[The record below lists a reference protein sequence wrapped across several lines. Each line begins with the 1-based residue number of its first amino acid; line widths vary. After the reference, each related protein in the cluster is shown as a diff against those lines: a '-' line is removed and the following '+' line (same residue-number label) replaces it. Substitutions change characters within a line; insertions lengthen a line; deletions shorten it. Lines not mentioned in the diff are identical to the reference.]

1 MPRIRAP
8 GLFHAMT
15 KEEQLAIVVE
25 VMEDRSLPN
34 RPGPRVQRMKELGL
48 DLSHAEMMFLWQRY
62 RYESTRKR
70 YVGYVPFDKGE

>member
-1 MPRIRAP
+1 
-8 GLFHAMT
+8 MT

-34 RPGPRVQRMKELGL
+34 RPSCRIKRMKEMGL

-62 RYESTRKR
+62 RYESTRRK
-70 YVGYVPFDKGE
+70 YVGHIPIEKP